1 MSRNSAPTKA
11 TGGGGYTFAD
21 KVGASFLA
29 RMLGR
34 EFPVEPEFG
43 TISQLHFE
51 ARDAGQI
58 LDDLGLVLR
67 HGTESTRCAISV
79 KSNRQLTKT
88 GFNAEFVGD
97 AWEQWTAAFFNK
109 ETDLLGLIVGVIDA
123 PTLEEWREMQTQG
136 FAATP
141 ERLLQRM
148 TDMNQSS
155 AVQRAIFES
164 LRREQ
169 TGVKPEPLK
178 TARLASRIRVLPFLD
193 GDEGKSINL
202 CAALLIDGSIGEG
215 TKLWARLLQLAAEN
229 RAAGGFFDLSKLVRV
244 LRPDFELHDYPDFEA
259 DWQRIEAI
267 SRENLKNVRG
277 ILGAG
282 VHLART
288 EQLKIV
294 SDVVAAHKVV
304 VIAGESGS
312 GKSALVAQ
320 LAADGG
326 LFKRIIW
333 LNAQQLSKAGQAEI
347 AHAYGLRHS
356 IPELIRNS
364 SLRGCA
370 LVVDGFE
377 KMEGDA
383 RKRALELIAA
393 VKDEGF
399 VGWTLIV
406 TCQTQTWDSLQDT
419 LIATGITDIHRV
431 EFEVPTIQEIYDA
444 IPHLPEIRYL
454 LQRSQLRPILRNLVM
469 LDWVLRADI
478 AKKLSDSS
486 QVWIGETELID
497 RIWEHWIGST
507 AMRSSRDRLLRT
519 LGREEGHK
527 LSGAVHI
534 DAIDGNQLELLGTLA
549 QEGLIRENLPSVQFP
564 HDLMGDWARYR
575 VLVFAQKN
583 AISEIKAIASVPRW
597 GRAIRLFAQSLA
609 ERQDDLQS
617 WKSTWDQLSGAD
629 TETILASDI
638 FLDGLVFAANSEVL
652 LEQVWPIL
660 IADGGT
666 ILRRLLKRLQ
676 NAASIPDLRIRG
688 LIDPKYADQSE
699 AWFRIP
705 HPLYWSPALNVFS
718 RHARDLAEH
727 ALLPAAE
734 ICTLWLRTMPE
745 GMPGRQ
751 EAGLIALEL
760 AKEAQGRIAEGRH
773 FTDKDKVVYEALLW
787 AAREFPDDVAQIAL
801 ELSRRRDEPRH
812 AIERAIAADE
822 EEKKRHEEWFRKN
835 PEQKKTK
842 RPPPPVMLSM
852 PRGPLRAQSDDGP
865 DREVSEGFRS
875 AVLDNGALSSLIAVR
890 PEAAREVLLAV
901 CIDEP
906 KPTDPYGDRFPLF
919 ADFGL
924 ADWRLGYPACYWKGP
939 FLAFLQGAPQQ
950 GLDSIIRLVNY
961 ATRRWLE
968 DAGAQLTEEQR
979 AKYGLEFQ
987 FADRTV
993 CWLGDGNVFGWH
1005 RYLPQDGDAVEV
1017 ALMALEKWLYD
1028 EVDAGRSLAPWV
1040 QQIYDGAESLA
1051 FAGVLVAVGMK
1062 YPGLFTKELQPLLGN
1077 FHVYECQA
1085 SWAGNESQEAWAI
1098 ALTGQPQ
1105 TAIQWAVEWHRMP
1118 HRRALLRDGTP
1129 ILMIQDERTRN
1140 YLRGRV
1146 EEWAKQPVYSD
1157 KEREQ
1162 LQFFLARFD
1171 LNNYTQTPQPD
1182 GSVMITMRWPEEL
1195 EDKVKNGQDDRELN
1209 MLSLTL
1215 ASTARAYLSE
1225 RKSLQAA
1232 SLPEFARKTQRLSEW
1247 HPPDVDA
1254 QHEQYRVNSVAGGI
1268 AVLIIQHRDW
1278 LRQNPD
1284 IERWCLGILRGLR
1297 LPEGSALDS
1306 SMSALDSTAES
1317 FMGEAGVALLLE
1329 SDEEWVRRLAFEGV
1343 TGFYYNSTFQTMF
1356 RAYLLREKLGEEFAE
1371 LINVV
1376 VLWSAL
1382 RRGANRESGYEASRD
1397 LLARYKAALFRR
1409 YNAGKLKGA
1418 LLAVTRADSL
1428 GNALVERISR
1438 RTMSAAERQTRED
1451 RKNRVREDGRHR
1463 RDLDRDIPNLDFYV
1477 LQKGLGFL
1485 WAMVREPQPTDEPM
1499 LRHLVNDLFAVEMR
1513 TLPTP
1518 GRREERHEIEGTPYE
1533 FDRWVMARAAEFVV
1547 KENSVEVARRFYRP
1561 ILDLGPAGRYWVE
1574 DFLRTWVRTGLEMTS
1589 DPASFARIWTEMV
1602 DYAMALPAWQP
1613 SPHGRWSRAE
1623 SLAVDLV
1630 GLRDDS
1636 AKVLGQTKHVA
1647 VVRAMKPVFE
1657 RWSLAWLNHASAAG
1671 WFSHFLTT
1679 DSGAVL
1685 LVTGIEELAKVVGS
1699 FEDSD
1704 WHQQGLGG
1712 IFTDALAACWKQKQ
1726 NEIEQQPE
1734 LKEAFLKILGA
1745 LCARQVPEALHLRSK
1760 VSEALGNRT
1769 QSTPATIL

>member
-1 MSRNSAPTKA
+1 MLRDSAPTKA

-21 KVGASFLA
+21 KVGAAFLA

-34 EFPVEPEFG
+34 VFPVEPEFG

-58 LDDLGLVLR
+58 LDDLWLGLR
-67 HGTESTRCAISV
+67 RGAESTSCAISV
-79 KSNRQLTKT
+79 KSNRQLTKA

-97 AWEQWTAAFFNK
+97 AWEQWASAGFNK
-109 ETDLLGLIVGVIDA
+109 ELDLLGLIVGVIDA
-123 PTLEEWREMQTQG
+123 PPLAEWREMQTQG

-141 ERLLQRM
+141 ERLLQRI
-148 TDMNQSS
+148 TDTNQSS
-155 AVQRAIFES
+155 PVQRAIFES
-164 LRREQ
+164 LRRDQ
-169 TGVKPEPLK
+169 SGVKPEPLE

-202 CAALLIDGSIGEG
+202 CVELLLDANISEG
-215 TKLWARLLQLAAEN
+215 TKLWARLLQLASEN

-244 LRPDFELHDYPDFEA
+244 LRPDFELRDYPDFET
-259 DWQRIEAI
+259 DWQHIEAT

-294 SDVVAAHKVV
+294 SDAVATRKVV

-326 LFKRIIW
+326 SFKRIVW

-356 IPELIRNS
+356 IPELIRSS

-383 RKRALELIAA
+383 RKRMLELIAA

-406 TCQTQTWDSLQDT
+406 TCQTQTWDSLQDA

-431 EFEVPTIQEIYDA
+431 EFEVPTIQEIHDA

-454 LQRSQLRPILRNLVM
+454 LLRSQLRPILRNLVM

-486 QVWIGETELID
+486 QAWIGETQLID
-497 RIWEHWIGST
+497 RIWDHWIGST
-507 AMRSSRDRLLRT
+507 TMRSSRDRLLRT
-519 LGREEGHK
+519 LGREEGQK

-534 DAIDGNQLELLGTLA
+534 DAIDGNQLELLETLA

-575 VLVFAQKN
+575 VLVFAQSN
-583 AISEIKAIASVPRW
+583 AISQIKAIASVPRW

-609 ERQDDLQS
+609 ERQDDLRS

-629 TETILASDI
+629 TEVILASDI
-638 FLDGLVFAANSEVL
+638 FLDALLFAANPEML

-660 IADGGT
+660 IAERGT

-688 LIDPKYADQSE
+688 LIDPEFADQSE

-705 HPLYWSPALNVFS
+705 HPLYWSPALNVFR

-734 ICTLWLRTMPE
+734 ICALWLRTMPE

-751 EAGLIALEL
+751 EASLIALEL
-760 AKEAQGRIAEGRH
+760 AKEAQGRIAEGMH
-773 FTDKDKVVYEALLW
+773 FRDKEKVVYEALLW
-787 AAREFPDDVAQIAL
+787 AAREFPDDVVQIAL
-801 ELSRRRDEPRH
+801 ELSGRREEPTH

-822 EEKKRHEEWFRKN
+822 VEKKSHEQWLRKH

-842 RPPPPVMLSM
+842 RPPVPVMLPMS
-852 PRGPLRAQSDDGP
+852 RAPLRAQADDGP
-865 DREVSEGFRS
+865 DREVSEGFRA
-875 AVLDNGALSSLIAVR
+875 AVLDSGALSSLIAVR
-890 PEAAREVLLAV
+890 PEAASEVLLAV
-901 CIDEP
+901 CIEEP
-906 KPTDPYGDRFPLF
+906 KPADTYGDRFSLF

-924 ADWRLGYPACYWKGP
+924 ADWQLGYPPFYWKGP
-939 FLAFLQGAPQQ
+939 FLAFLRGAPQQ

-987 FADRTV
+987 FAGRTV

-1005 RYLPQDGDAVEV
+1005 RYLPKDGDALE
-1017 ALMALEKWLYD
+1017 AGLMALEKWLYD
-1028 EVDAGRSLAPWV
+1028 EVEAGRSIAPWV
-1040 QQIYDGAESLA
+1040 QQIFDGAESLA

-1062 YPGLFTKELQPLLGN
+1062 YPELFAKELQPLLGN

-1085 SWAGNESQEAWAI
+1085 SWAINESQETWTI
-1098 ALTGQPQ
+1098 ALRGQPQ
-1105 TAIQWAVEWHRMP
+1105 TAIQWAVDWHRMA
-1118 HRRALLRDGTP
+1118 HRRTLLRDGTP
-1129 ILMIQDERTRN
+1129 LLMIQDEGTRN
-1140 YLRGRV
+1140 YLQGHLEV
-1146 EEWAKQPVYSD
+1146 WAKQPVGSD

-1171 LNNYTQTPQPD
+1171 LNNYVQTPQPD

-1195 EDKVKNGQDDRELN
+1195 EAKVKNGQDDRKLN

-1215 ASTARAYLSE
+1215 ASTARACLSE
-1225 RKSLQAA
+1225 GKSLKPA
-1232 SLPEFARKTQRLSEW
+1232 SLPEFARETQRLFEW
-1247 HPPDVDA
+1247 CPPDHDA
-1254 QHEQYRVNSVAGGI
+1254 QREQYRVNSIAGGI

-1278 LRQNPD
+1278 LRQNPE
-1284 IERWCLGILRGLR
+1284 IEHWCLQTLRGLR

-1329 SDEEWVRRLAFEGV
+1329 SDEEWVRRLIFEGV

-1356 RAYLLREKLGEEFAE
+1356 RTYLLREKLGEKFAE
-1371 LINVV
+1371 LINLV
-1376 VLWSAL
+1376 VLSSAL
-1382 RRGANRESGYEASRD
+1382 RRGANWESGYEAKRD
-1397 LLARYKAALFRR
+1397 LLARYKATLFRR
-1409 YNAGKLKGA
+1409 YTAGKLKGA
-1418 LLAVTRADSL
+1418 LLALTRAESL

-1438 RTMSAAERQTRED
+1438 RTMSAAERQMRED
-1451 RKNRVREDGRHR
+1451 RENRVRQDGSHR
-1463 RDLDRDIPNLDFYV
+1463 YLDRYRPNLDLYV

-1485 WAMVREPQPTDEPM
+1485 WAMVREPQPTEEPM
-1499 LRHLVNDLFAVEMR
+1499 LRHLVDDLFALEMR

-1518 GRREERHEIEGTPYE
+1518 ALGEERTEIEGTPYE
-1533 FDRWVMARAAEFVV
+1533 FDRWVMARVAEFVV
-1547 KENSVEVARRFYRP
+1547 KENSIEVARTFYRP

-1574 DFLRTWVRTGLEMTS
+1574 DFLQTWVRTGLEMTA
-1589 DPASFARIWTEMV
+1589 DPATFARIWAEMV
-1602 DYAMALPAWQP
+1602 DYAMVLPAWQP

-1636 AKVLGQTKHVA
+1636 AKVLGQTKHAA
-1647 VVRAMKPVFE
+1647 VVRAMAHVFE

-1685 LVTGIEELAKVVGS
+1685 LVTGIKELAKVVGS

-1712 IFTDALAACWKQKQ
+1712 IFTDALAACWKQNQ
-1726 NEIEQQPE
+1726 NEIEQQPK

-1745 LCARQVPEALHLRSK
+1745 LCARQVPEALHLRNK
-1760 VSEALGNRT
+1760 VSEALDNQTPPRT
-1769 QSTPATIL
+1769 ATS